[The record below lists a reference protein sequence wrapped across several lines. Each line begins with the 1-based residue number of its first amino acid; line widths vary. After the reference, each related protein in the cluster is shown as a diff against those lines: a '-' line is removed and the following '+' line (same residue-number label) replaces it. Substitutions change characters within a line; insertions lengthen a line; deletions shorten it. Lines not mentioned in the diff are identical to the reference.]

1 MNIIAKK
8 IQYRLQNARGVLIA
22 IHKNPDGDAAGS
34 GLAMVNYL
42 QSINVPAKVFCG
54 TGVPQSLSFLPG
66 VEQITS
72 ELDYEKENFDTLICL
87 DSGDPTYAQ
96 VQEIIEKYSPFII
109 NIDHHQTNSGFGD
122 LNLLDFEAASTT
134 SIIYWFFKWN
144 NIRINKS
151 GATALLTGLITDTD
165 NFTNSATTTTALMI
179 ASELVRLGANLNSIN
194 FKTVKNKTV
203 DTLKLWGRALSRLSK
218 HAEIDLAH
226 TYLTQQDFVDCNV
239 NEETSEGISNFL
251 NNLDGAKI
259 ALILKETKDGK
270 IKGSLRTT
278 AEDVDV
284 AKIAQALGG
293 GGHKKAAGFTADGTT
308 EQILEKIAQIYKANL
323 QA

>member
-8 IQYRLQNARGVLIA
+8 IQHHLQNARGVVIA
-22 IHKNPDGDAAGS
+22 IHKNPDGDCAGS
-34 GLAMVNYL
+34 GLAMLNYL
-42 QSINVPAKVFCG
+42 QSIDIPAKIFCA
-54 TGVPQSLSFLPG
+54 TSVPQSLLFLPG

-72 ELDYEKENFDTLICL
+72 ELDYEKENFDTLVCL
-87 DSGDPTYAQ
+87 DSGDPTYAE
-96 VQEIIEKYSPFII
+96 VQDIIQKYSPVVV
-109 NIDHHQTNSGFGD
+109 NIDHHQTNAGFGD
-122 LNLLDFEAASTT
+122 FNLVDTDASSTT

-144 NIRINKS
+144 NIKITPPT
-151 GATALLTGLITDTD
+151 ATALLTGLITDTD

-203 DTLKLWGRALSRLSK
+203 DTLKLWGRALSRLTK

-226 TYLTQQDFVDCNV
+226 TYLTQKDFSDCNV

-259 ALILKETKDGK
+259 ALILKETADGK

-278 AEDVDV
+278 ADDVDV

-293 GGHKKAAGFTADGTT
+293 GGHKKAAGFTTEGTT